1 MGCEMRHVQR
11 CSSCGAIFESYL
23 LSPSLKHV
31 CRAQMEVL
39 ALPSSSVK
47 ICGHDFV
54 TEEVNTWH
62 AGKPMLCFGKYA
74 LALGIHVPL
83 GIAGAMLPY
92 MRGSGKEASS
102 VQRQLQGWMLGM
114 GILSLAM
121 TLAGAGTGF
130 VLAIWALSCCLTLA
144 FGRVCCPP
152 GSRSSLQRLQ

>member
-1 MGCEMRHVQR
+1 MGCEQHPAQF
-11 CSSCGAIFESYL
+11 CSFVKHYV

-31 CRAQMEVL
+31 CRAQMK
-39 ALPSSSVK
+39 ALTLPLPGLTV
-47 ICGHDFV
+47 CGHDSM
-54 TEEVNTWH
+54 TEAVHTWH

-92 MRGSGKEASS
+92 MRGSGQHSTC
-102 VQRQLQGWMLGM
+102 VQRQLQGWTLGM
-114 GILSLAM
+114 GTLSLAM

-144 FGRVCCPP
+144 FGRVCGTPAFTL
-152 GSRSSLQRLQ
+152 SLQRLE